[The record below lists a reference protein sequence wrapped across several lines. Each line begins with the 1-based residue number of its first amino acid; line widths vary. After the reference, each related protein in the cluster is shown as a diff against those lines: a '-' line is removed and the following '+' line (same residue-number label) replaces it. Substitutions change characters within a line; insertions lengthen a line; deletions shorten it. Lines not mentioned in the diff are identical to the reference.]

1 MGGIWVEEVLKKSYV
16 VNQKTKAILIN
27 ADPHYPTKILE
38 DHQVVYC
45 RQTPK
50 EIVNQSCLL
59 GGSTLRGRRLAME
72 KMLHTKSKLPIPVKP
87 NEGIFLFPTRSP
99 RSVYCEWI
107 SFFHVKQ
114 FCEIKGTQG
123 STVYF
128 TDDSELH
135 VPTSGFS
142 VRRQMQLTGL
152 AIATFYKNEICG
164 RRTD

>member
-1 MGGIWVEEVLKKSYV
+1 MGEVLKKDYV
-16 VNQKTKAILIN
+16 INQKTMAILIN
-27 ADPHYPTKILE
+27 QDPLYPTKILE
-38 DHQVVYC
+38 DHYVIYC

-50 EIVNQSCLL
+50 EIMTQSCLL
-59 GGSTLRGRRLAME
+59 GGSTFRGRRLAME
-72 KMLHTKSKLPIPVKP
+72 KMLHTKTKLPIPVKP

-114 FCEIKGTQG
+114 FQELKGTKG
-123 STVYF
+123 STVFF
-128 TDDSELH
+128 TDDTELQIT
-135 VPTSGFS
+135 TSGFS

-164 RRTD
+164 RRI

>member
-1 MGGIWVEEVLKKSYV
+1 MEEILRKDYV
-16 VNQKTKAILIN
+16 INQRTMAVLIN
-27 ADPHYPTKILE
+27 SDPIYPTKILE
-38 DHQVVYC
+38 DGHIMFC

-50 EIVNQSCLL
+50 EILNQSCLL

-87 NEGIFLFPTRSP
+87 NEGVFLFPTRSP

-114 FCEIKGTQG
+114 FKELKGAKG
-123 STVYF
+123 STVHF
-128 TDDSELH
+128 TDDTELH
-135 VPTSGFS
+135 IQTSGFS

-152 AIATFYKNEICG
+152 AIATFYKNDICR